1 MNIDQAVNQEIIK
14 RLKVKLCD
22 VNRDLRNFDGD
33 METSEVFREL
43 IAKRLELKNK
53 IDSLKWA
60 GS

>member
-14 RLKVKLCD
+14 RLKAQLCD

-43 IAKRLELKNK
+43 IAKRLTLKTK
-53 IDSLKWA
+53 IDSLK
-60 GS
+60 

>member
-53 IDSLKWA
+53 IDSLK
-60 GS
+60 